1 LNHLVILYKEERMRN
16 VPAVILS
23 SMASLLPIT
32 LSLHTGCKA
41 KVISEGEM
49 NGSSP
54 AHKSNGGTPS
64 ESGAGGSNN
73 TPPLVLPDAM
83 NINHSD
89 DLDSSA
95 PERAPMY
102 PELWYSAGD
111 KLVYIELDKA
121 SGTPLQIKASDLVG
135 LRIGQNSLTMLA
147 DGSLFGARLDLG
159 DTKLTPTTMTSELY
173 HIRHPPR
180 DGSPA
185 EVKILGILPNAV
197 GIEALYTDCEGRLY
211 GMDTGDDVVS
221 TKGNR
226 LLRFTGDFLAGDF
239 QFLQVSDLSQSD
251 VADIDDMS
259 PGIGPNDIITDNPGL
274 AIDSSY
280 VYGFNF
286 ETGQGTRINVQIGDW
301 GIHVL
306 GGSLFTDRKS
316 RVYVLSSKAELF
328 ALNLTDQSASNVLI
342 TGPPIPKAARPGHSG
357 LAGPLT
363 NCVTNFVIVK

>member
-1 LNHLVILYKEERMRN
+1 MRIAQ
-16 VPAVILS
+16 AVVFS
-23 SMASLLPIT
+23 FMAGLLPIT
-32 LSLHTGCKA
+32 LFFGIGCKA
-41 KVISEGEM
+41 KVVTEEVGGIPSTSISHGGASGEG
-49 NGSSP
+49 GQ
-54 AHKSNGGTPS
+54 GGYTPQ
-64 ESGAGGSNN
+64 
-73 TPPLVLPDAM
+73 PPLVLPDATTIGH
-83 NINHSD
+83 NG
-89 DLDSSA
+89 DSSE

-147 DGSLFGARLDLG
+147 DGSLVGARLDLG
-159 DTKLTPTTMTSELY
+159 DTKLTVTTMTSEFY
-173 HIRHPPR
+173 HVAHPPR

-185 EVKILGILPNAV
+185 DVKILGILPNAV

-239 QFLQVSDLSQSD
+239 KFLQVSDLSQAD

-286 ETGQGTRINVQIGDW
+286 ETGQGTRINVHIGDW

-306 GGSLFTDRKS
+306 GGSLFTDRTS
-316 RVYVLSSKAELF
+316 RVYVLSNKAELF
-328 ALNLTDQSASNVLI
+328 TLNLTDQTASNVLI

-357 LAGPLT
+357 LTGPLT